1 MRKVVTI
8 IMIIL
13 VTTSTLLS
21 LMRRAWLM
29 IMSQE
34 GALYNVDLFLY
45 IVFNI
50 TVPAFSA
57 LHSGN

>member
-1 MRKVVTI
+1 MTI

-29 IMSQE
+29 IMSQG
-34 GALYNVDLFLY
+34 GALYNVDLFPY
-45 IVFNI
+45 IVFN
-50 TVPAFSA
+50 TSVPAFSA